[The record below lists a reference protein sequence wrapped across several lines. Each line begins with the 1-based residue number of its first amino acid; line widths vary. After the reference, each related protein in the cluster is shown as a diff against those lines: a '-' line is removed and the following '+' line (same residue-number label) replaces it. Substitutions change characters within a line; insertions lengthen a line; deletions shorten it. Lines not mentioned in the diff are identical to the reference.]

1 VISDC
6 HPVRGELKKENV
18 SIIGIWVPML
28 EAPSLGC
35 QSDITLEGMLVEEID
50 GDGGRWRLTT

>member
-1 VISDC
+1 
-6 HPVRGELKKENV
+6 VRGELKKENV